1 MYALKASRD
10 DRQALYSSARPTPS
24 RGYLR
29 GARGS
34 IFYGIAP
41 LSVKASYSSAK
52 LIPLLC
58 AHSLSL
64 IAAFAASRRYPSGFI
79 LIGEADT
86 TRSTRGSLHGA
97 LSFSVFVTFAH
108 SYELYSGDIMD
119 ILGNIMNDYGLYAGL
134 VITFLCYITYFG
146 SGRGGKSKGSP
157 VLSFARKI
165 LSLLSFLWFVLII
178 LGIFY
183 ELKGW

>member
-1 MYALKASRD
+1 
-10 DRQALYSSARPTPS
+10 
-24 RGYLR
+24 
-29 GARGS
+29 
-34 IFYGIAP
+34 
-41 LSVKASYSSAK
+41 
-52 LIPLLC
+52 
-58 AHSLSL
+58 
-64 IAAFAASRRYPSGFI
+64 
-79 LIGEADT
+79 
-86 TRSTRGSLHGA
+86 
-97 LSFSVFVTFAH
+97 
-108 SYELYSGDIMD
+108 MD

-165 LSLLSFLWFVLII
+165 LSLLSFLWFVFII